1 MFSLIERFYDV
12 TEGQILYGDERIEAF
27 DLNEWRAL
35 FGYVSQSAPLLNG
48 TVRDNVMYGTPNAT
62 EEDVLAALKAAYA
75 YDFVMQLEKRL
86 DTEVGE
92 GGIKLSGGQKQ
103 RLAIARAI
111 LRNPRILLL
120 DEATS
125 SLDNE
130 SEREVQLALNTLTKD
145 RMTIIIAHRLSTITG
160 ADQILVFEDGKL
172 SGQGTHEQLLQT
184 HPYYEQLWMNGRLEE

>member
-1 MFSLIERFYDV
+1 
-12 TEGQILYGDERIEAF
+12 
-27 DLNEWRAL
+27 
-35 FGYVSQSAPLLNG
+35 
-48 TVRDNVMYGTPNAT
+48 MYGTPNTT
-62 EEDVLAALKAAYA
+62 EEEVVAALKAAYA
-75 YDFVMQLEKRL
+75 YDFVMQLEKQL

-92 GGIKLSGGQKQ
+92 GGMKLSGGQKQ

-111 LRNPRILLL
+111 LRNSRILLL

-125 SLDNE
+125 ALDNE

-184 HPYYEQLWMNGRLEE
+184 HPYYEQLWYNGQLNDSIL